1 MFGRAICQ
9 RCTGTPV
16 QHLTGEQ
23 AFRGI
28 ILEVRPG
35 VFVPRPETE
44 VLVEHGLEI
53 LGKAE
58 DPVVVDAGTGTGAI
72 ALAVK
77 DERPDAT
84 VFATDLSP
92 EAVEL
97 ARENAVRLG
106 LQVTI
111 LEGDLLEA
119 LPEDLRGWVD
129 LVISNP
135 PYVPAEEL
143 EDLPVEVRADPR
155 LALVG
160 GVELVARLASQALR
174 WLRDGGALVIEI
186 DARYGVEVSEML
198 GRDFTGVRV
207 ERDLAGR
214 DRVVVASQAV
224 TNEAPQSPIEDAARA
239 ALGGGLIVF
248 PTETVY
254 GIGTRPDDPAATAR
268 LFEAKGRPRDLE
280 LPVLVGS
287 TEAARA
293 IAVFDERAEVLA
305 LRFWAGPLTIV
316 LPRSASSRAW
326 ELGGDPG
333 TIGVRMPHHPLA
345 LAILAKT
352 GPLAVTSANRS
363 GEPPGSTCEELAV
376 TFGGAV
382 QAYLCAREPLDGR
395 PSTVVDLSTTAWRLL
410 RMGAVTERDVAAA
423 LLPTP
428 SSPA

>member
-1 MFGRAICQ
+1 MRPSEVLRRATSYLERHGVEAPKSTAEVLLMHVTRMDRAELHARDEGLDAREARMFGRAICQ

-28 ILEVRPG
+28 VLEVRPG

-44 VLVEHGLEI
+44 VLVEHGLEV

-72 ALAVK
+72 ALAMK

-97 ARENAVRLG
+97 ARENAERLG

-111 LEGDLLEA
+111 LEGDLLES

-143 EDLPVEVRADPR
+143 EDLPVEVQADPR
-155 LALVG
+155 FALVG
-160 GVELVARLASQALR
+160 GLELVARLAGQATR

-198 GRDFTGVRV
+198 GRDFTDVRV

-214 DRVVVASQAV
+214 DRVVVARK
-224 TNEAPQSPIEDAARA
+224 P
-239 ALGGGLIVF
+239 
-248 PTETVY
+248 
-254 GIGTRPDDPAATAR
+254 
-268 LFEAKGRPRDLE
+268 
-280 LPVLVGS
+280 
-287 TEAARA
+287 
-293 IAVFDERAEVLA
+293 
-305 LRFWAGPLTIV
+305 
-316 LPRSASSRAW
+316 
-326 ELGGDPG
+326 
-333 TIGVRMPHHPLA
+333 
-345 LAILAKT
+345 
-352 GPLAVTSANRS
+352 
-363 GEPPGSTCEELAV
+363 
-376 TFGGAV
+376 
-382 QAYLCAREPLDGR
+382 
-395 PSTVVDLSTTAWRLL
+395 
-410 RMGAVTERDVAAA
+410 
-423 LLPTP
+423 
-428 SSPA
+428 